1 MPLRVAIVHD
11 YLTQR
16 GGAERVALAML
27 RCFPDATLYTT
38 IYNPETTY
46 GEFAEYDVR
55 TTRLSDFPAFRKDP
69 RRALPFLARATQSI
83 VIDDVDVV
91 LVSTSGW
98 AHGVTTSAPIVAYC
112 HTPARWL
119 YEADDY
125 FKGAPTWCRK
135 MFEMASPMLRRWDR
149 AAASRVATYVANS
162 SLVARRIERAY
173 GITPEVVFPP
183 TTLTAD
189 GEQEAVPGLE
199 PGFLLT
205 VGRKRGYK
213 NTDRICDAV
222 ANHTDARLVVV
233 GELPDTADGSDW
245 PSRITEVKGASDG
258 QLRWLYAN
266 CAGVVAMSHEDFGL
280 TPVEGFN
287 FGAPA
292 LALAAG
298 GFLDSCTDNRVAV
311 LVPNLTSE
319 AIAAGVCE
327 LRART
332 WDRELIQLHGKSFGL
347 ESFAMQIDSLL
358 AEQVFVE
365 EDVLST
371 SNVPSAP
378 LDLPA
383 TDAAY
388 SGIG

>member
-38 IYNPETTY
+38 IYNPESTY
-46 GEFAEYDVR
+46 DEFGEYDVR
-55 TTRLSDFPAFRKDP
+55 TTRLSDFPVFRKDP

-83 VIDDVDVV
+83 VIEDVDVV

-98 AHGVTTSAPIVAYC
+98 AHGITTSAPIVAYC

-119 YEADDY
+119 YESEDY
-125 FKGAPTWCRK
+125 FKGAPSWSRR
-135 MFEMASPMLRRWDR
+135 MFELASPMLRRWDR
-149 AAASRVATYVANS
+149 AAAGRVATYVANS
-162 SLVARRIERAY
+162 SLVARRVERAY

-189 GEQEAVPGLE
+189 GIQEPVDGLE

-222 ANHTDARLVVV
+222 ANNTDDRLVVV
-233 GELPDTADGSDW
+233 GELPDAPAGSNW
-245 PSRITEVKGASDG
+245 PDRITEVRGASDA

-280 TPVEGFN
+280 TPVEGFI

-298 GFLDSCTDNRVAV
+298 GFLDSCNDSDVAV
-311 LVPNLTSE
+311 LVPDLSNSS
-319 AIAAGVCE
+319 IASGVHE
-327 LRART
+327 LRTRS
-332 WDRELIQLHGKSFGL
+332 WDRELIQVHGKAFGL
-347 ESFAMQIDSLL
+347 ESFAMQIDVLVSELSEGSVDRL
-358 AEQVFVE
+358 PVDHRVE
-365 EDVLST
+365 LV
-371 SNVPSAP
+371 
-378 LDLPA
+378 
-383 TDAAY
+383 
-388 SGIG
+388 